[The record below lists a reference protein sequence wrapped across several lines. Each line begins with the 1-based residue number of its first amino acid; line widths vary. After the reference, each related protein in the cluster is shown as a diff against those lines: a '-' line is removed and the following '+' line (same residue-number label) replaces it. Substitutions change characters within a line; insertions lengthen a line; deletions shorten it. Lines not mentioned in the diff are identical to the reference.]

1 MRAAI
6 RRVTIVGAA
15 VSAALFAFTPGA
27 GAACTGADL
36 PYSAANEAAIVG
48 AVTCMVNNER
58 VARGLPAV
66 SAQSQ
71 LATAARAHSADMAAN
86 NYFDHNSQDGTKFSA
101 RLTTAGYS
109 WIAAGENIA
118 AGYRTATAVM
128 TGWMASKGHCEN
140 ILSGAFDELGVG
152 VASGSGTYGVYWTQ
166 DFGRRSGS
174 AAQSTAASGCPY
186 KSLVEGT
193 GPNDPTPTCGAAQS
207 PTLKITSLRRVKGGK
222 LRVKGSVAPD
232 GCCQS
237 VRFTIKRGSKTQ
249 KTTRS
254 FCGTSFNELLR
265 IPKARGKIR
274 VTVRLGIDGPSAKRT
289 LKA

>member
-1 MRAAI
+1 MAAAC
-6 RRVTIVGAA
+6 T
-15 VSAALFAFTPGA
+15 AALLAFAPGA
-27 GAACTGADL
+27 GAACAGADL
-36 PYSAANEAAIVG
+36 SYSLANEDAIVS
-48 AVTCMVNNER
+48 AVNCMVNDER

-101 RLTTAGYS
+101 RLTAAGYS

-118 AGYRTATAVM
+118 AGYRTAKAVM

-140 ILSGAFDELGVG
+140 ILSGAFSELGVG
-152 VASGSGTYGVYWTQ
+152 VASGSGSYGVYWTQ

-174 AAQSTAASGCPY
+174 AVQSSAASGCPF
-186 KSLVEGT
+186 KSLVESP
-193 GPNDPTPTCGAAQS
+193 GPSSPATACGAAQS
-207 PTLKITSLRRVKGGK
+207 PTLRITSLRRAKGGK
-222 LRVKGSVAPD
+222 VRVKGSVAPD

-237 VRFTIKRGSKTQ
+237 MRFTVKRGAKTL
-249 KTTRS
+249 KSTRA
-254 FCGTSFNELLR
+254 FCGTTFNEKLR

-274 VTVRLGIDGPSAKRT
+274 VTVSLGVDGPSARRT